1 MTWKSFHRRGEVLR
15 TVLAT
20 TDLRRDG
27 LLPMDVEGVSET
39 FGDETSLLGALQLRW
54 HTRLAGHIER
64 ELMEQ
69 PMDLER
75 GVIAAW
81 QATARE
87 LPGLRAV
94 IDHHRAEPSD
104 PAMAEMLA
112 KSGRKERILLASM
125 AGRASGADEAAVRV
139 GERIEEAAR
148 ASHRPAGPGGR
159 RRAETAPGLLGRLR
173 AALAA

>member
-1 MTWKSFHRRGEVLR
+1 MTWDAFHRRGDVLR
-15 TVLAT
+15 TVAEEANR
-20 TDLRRDG
+20 RRDG
-27 LLPMDVEGVSET
+27 VLPMELPGVTET
-39 FGDETSLLGALQLRW
+39 FGDAHHLVAALQLRW
-54 HTRLAGHIER
+54 HTRLAGRIER

-75 GVIAAW
+75 GVVAAW
-81 QATARE
+81 RTTARE

-94 IDHHRAEPSD
+94 IDHYRAEPVD

-112 KSGRKERILLASM
+112 RSARKERVLLASM
-125 AGRASGADEAAVRV
+125 AGRASSADAAAVRV

-148 ASHRPAGPGGR
+148 ASYPRGPVTGHRADP
-159 RRAETAPGLLGRLR
+159 APGLLGRLR